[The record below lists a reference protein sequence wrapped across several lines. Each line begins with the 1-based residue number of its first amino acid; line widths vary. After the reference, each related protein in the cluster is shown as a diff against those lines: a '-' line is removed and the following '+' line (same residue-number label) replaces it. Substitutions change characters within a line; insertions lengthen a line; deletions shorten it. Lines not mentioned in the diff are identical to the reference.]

1 MATLF
6 RPNGDAD
13 PVFALDI
20 SNGAQSGNLATVGA
34 NALVQMAGPKL
45 DFFAVVV
52 ENASNQAVDLRNELG
67 NITDPGVVQTI
78 NQTVQQTATIA
89 FYQVQNAS
97 TGQISYGLYPSGAYS
112 TTTLDS
118 AVTGLGNVQIT
129 NSSGQTRGVNVS
141 GSQSTNVGFKL
152 ALS

>member
-45 DFFAVVV
+45 DFFAVIV
-52 ENASNQAVDLRNELG
+52 ENASNQAIDLRNELG

-89 FYQVQNAS
+89 FYQVQNS
-97 TGQISYGLYPSGAYS
+97 TTGQISYGLYPSGAYT
-112 TTTLDS
+112 TTTLDQ

-129 NSSGQTRGVNVS
+129 NSSGQVRGVNVS
-141 GSQSTNVGFKL
+141 GSQSTNIGFKL

>member
-52 ENASNQAVDLRNELG
+52 ENGSNQAVDLRNELG